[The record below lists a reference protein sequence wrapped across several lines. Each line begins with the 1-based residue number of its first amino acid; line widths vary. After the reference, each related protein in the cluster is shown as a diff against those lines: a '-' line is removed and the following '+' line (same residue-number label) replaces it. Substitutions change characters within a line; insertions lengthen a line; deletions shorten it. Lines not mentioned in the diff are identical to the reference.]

1 MFTSYTDNAPRISLY
16 FDTLTQKERVSIWEH
31 HYCLQFC
38 LYSYGFQ
45 VAIWKTEKKK
55 LKCRLVIL
63 FIADWSVSK
72 WTKLN
77 HKNDAHIKLDQGRHF
92 QGNQNFLGFLASFTE
107 HIFTY
112 FYRIK
117 SHSIALEF
125 LNSAETC
132 SYWIQKIVD
141 LLSFI
146 KKMRHISLHLH
157 FFSVGI
163 HVICGTI

>member
-1 MFTSYTDNAPRISLY
+1 MRHVYHYILIPWRKKKESRSESIIIACSSAY
-16 FDTLTQKERVSIWEH
+16 TLTVSR
-31 HYCLQFC
+31 LLFGKQ
-38 LYSYGFQ
+38 
-45 VAIWKTEKKK
+45 KKK